1 MGKFRAYANGDFSA
15 THTMTASGLR
25 PHFHSGYVIGYLF
38 SGRYRCRLGH
48 AQQMEYRPGEITLLH
63 PAEVHQDYS
72 SEQERDYLT
81 LNIQEHLFLGGLDDY
96 GQFERRLPD
105 FFPPKIQADRQI
117 GSVFKSLRRA
127 LDGHDPERDYIVRS
141 LAVKVALYLSH
152 HFASTANAS
161 CESMSGKDASRWEI
175 RRALDLLT
183 DSYTEPFD
191 LDQFSKVVGLSK
203 YYLEKV
209 FKKSTG
215 MSPYQ
220 YVIQL
225 RVERAKALLASSPK
239 SIIEIAM
246 ELGFFD
252 QSHFTNAFR
261 HFTGTSPLAY
271 RVATR

>member
-1 MGKFRAYANGDFSA
+1 MGKFRAYANADFSA

-38 SGRYRCRLGH
+38 SGRYRCRLGQ
-48 AQQMEYRPGEITLLH
+48 AQNMEYRPGEITLLH
-63 PAEVHQDYS
+63 PGEVHQDYS

-81 LNIQEHLFLGGLDDY
+81 LNIQDHLFLGGLDDY
-96 GQFERRLPD
+96 GSCDRRLPD

-117 GSVFKSLRRA
+117 GRTFKALRRA
-127 LDGHDPERDYIVRS
+127 LDGRDPERDYLIRGLVVR
-141 LAVKVALYLSH
+141 VALYLSH
-152 HFASTANAS
+152 HFASTANA
-161 CESMSGKDASRWEI
+161 ESEAISSKDISRWEI
-175 RRALDLLT
+175 RRAIEILK
-183 DSYTEPFD
+183 DSYTEQFD
-191 LDQFSKVVGLSK
+191 LDGFSKVVGLSK

-225 RVERAKALLASSPK
+225 RVERAKQLLASSSK

-271 RVATR
+271 RLATR

>member
-1 MGKFRAYANGDFSA
+1 MGKFRAYANADFAA

-81 LNIQEHLFLGGLDDY
+81 LNIQEHLFLGGLDEF
-96 GQFERRLPD
+96 GHFERRLPD
-105 FFPPKIQADRQI
+105 FFPPKVQADGQI
-117 GSVFKSLRRA
+117 ASVFRSLRRA
-127 LDGHDPERDYIVRS
+127 LDRHDHGRDYIIRS
-141 LAVKVALYLSH
+141 LVVKVALYLSH
-152 HFASTANAS
+152 HFASASNAAS
-161 CESMSGKDASRWEI
+161 ESVSGKESRRWEI
-175 RRALDLLT
+175 RRALELLN
-183 DSYTEPFD
+183 DSYTEQFD

-209 FKKSTG
+209 FKKSIG

-225 RVERAKALLASSPK
+225 RVEKAKQLLSSSPK
-239 SIIEIAM
+239 SVIEIAM
-246 ELGFFD
+246 DLGFFD

-271 RVATR
+271 RLATR